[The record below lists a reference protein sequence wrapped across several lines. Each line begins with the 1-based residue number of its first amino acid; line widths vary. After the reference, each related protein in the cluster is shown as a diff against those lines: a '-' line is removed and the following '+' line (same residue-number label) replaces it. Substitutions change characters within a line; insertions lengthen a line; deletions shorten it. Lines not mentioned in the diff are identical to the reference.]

1 MYIICFQNVIF
12 IIEYHTCIIIYT
24 TGQNGGNMALLSQI
38 IIVAYFHD
46 LKTILFIL

>member
-1 MYIICFQNVIF
+1 MSIVCFQNVF
-12 IIEYHTCIIIYT
+12 SIIEYHSCIIIYT
-24 TGQNGGNMALLSQI
+24 IGQNGGNVAFLSQI